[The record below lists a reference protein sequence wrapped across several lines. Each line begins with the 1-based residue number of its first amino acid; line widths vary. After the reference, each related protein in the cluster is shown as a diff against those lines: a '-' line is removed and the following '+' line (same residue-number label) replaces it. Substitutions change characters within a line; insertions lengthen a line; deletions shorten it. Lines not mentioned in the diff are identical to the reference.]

1 MRYVALVLAVTAC
14 LCACASGTGGSGARP
29 QANLITAEEIA
40 EANVNYAYE
49 AVERLRP
56 NWLVWRPGRSS
67 TDPKPLVPV
76 AFLDNTY
83 LGDLDQL
90 WTIVASEIL
99 EIRYLDDREAV
110 YRYGTTYN
118 SGIIQVIRR

>member
-1 MRYVALVLAVTAC
+1 MRYVVLVLAVTAC
-14 LCACASGTGGSGARP
+14 LCACASGTGDGGARP
-29 QANLITAEEIA
+29 QANLITAEEMA

-76 AFLDNTY
+76 VFLDDTF
-83 LGDLDQL
+83 LGDIDELRL
-90 WTIVASEIL
+90 IVASEIL
-99 EIRYLDDREAV
+99 EIRFLDDREAV

>member
-1 MRYVALVLAVTAC
+1 MRYVALVLAVTAF

-29 QANLITAEEIA
+29 QENLITAEEIA
-40 EANVNYAYE
+40 ESQVNYAY
-49 AVERLRP
+49 
-56 NWLVWRPGRSS
+56 WLVWRPGRSS

-99 EIRYLDDREAV
+99 EIRYLNDREAV

>member
-1 MRYVALVLAVTAC
+1 MRYVALVLAVTAF

-29 QANLITAEEIA
+29 QENLITAEEIA
-40 EANVNYAYE
+40 ESQVNYAYE
-49 AVERLRP
+49 AVERL
-56 NWLVWRPGRSS
+56 RSS

-99 EIRYLDDREAV
+99 EIRYLNDREAV